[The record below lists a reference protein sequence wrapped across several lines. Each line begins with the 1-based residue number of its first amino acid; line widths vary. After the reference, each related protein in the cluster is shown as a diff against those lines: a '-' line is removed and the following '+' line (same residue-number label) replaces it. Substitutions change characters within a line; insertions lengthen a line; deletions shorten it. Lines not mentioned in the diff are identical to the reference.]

1 MATKKASKRAVT
13 ITVRAEK
20 RQWEIIDRAATA
32 VGKTRS
38 AFVLDAALGAA
49 TRRPSAHRLVVS
61 ARSFRRLL
69 AELERPP
76 RSNPNL
82 RRLLA
87 TKVPWRD

>member
-1 MATKKASKRAVT
+1 MARRRASKRAVT

-32 VGKTRS
+32 VGKSRS
-38 AFVLDAALGAA
+38 VVLDAALSAA
-49 TRRPSAHRLVVS
+49 TKRPSVHRLVVS

-69 AELERPP
+69 AELEGPP

-82 RRLLA
+82 QRLLA
-87 TKVPWRD
+87 TKAPWRS